1 MNGDLL
7 TRIPAGAALSA
18 LLRLLLAGERREEFV
33 GDLVEEAH
41 RDLAGSTPAQVA
53 WWLWGQTLRSVPAL
67 VALRVRS
74 LVAARPLPSR
84 GITAVLAGPRGGHRS
99 WSLPVAL
106 SVSAHI
112 VALTLVLTWV
122 FSHVEELEPTR
133 IPVVFGTLLAP
144 PPPDP
149 APPPVAPEPPPEPHH
164 ARAVRR
170 PVVVSRVVSPP
181 PAPEAIEPIEPIDAP
196 VTIAAGRGHSAV
208 GCVPR
213 CTEAPV
219 HLPPRVAEKRCLSCP
234 QPHLTPVYVRLG
246 LEQVLLV
253 KTCVDVRG
261 SVSSVDVVQGLD
273 ARADAGVKATVRG
286 WTFSPHLLDGHP
298 VPFCYDTRFI
308 FSMR

>member
-1 MNGDLL
+1 MRGDLL

-53 WWLWGQTLRSVPAL
+53 WWLWRQTLRSVPAL

-74 LVAARPLPSR
+74 LLAARPVAPSR

-112 VALTLVLTWV
+112 AALTLVLTWA

-133 IPVVFGTLLAP
+133 IPVVFGSLLAP
-144 PPPDP
+144 PPPDTVPP
-149 APPPVAPEPPPEPHH
+149 AVAPEPAPEPHH
-164 ARAVRR
+164 ARTVRR
-170 PVVVSRVVSPP
+170 PVAVTRVV
-181 PAPEAIEPIEPIDAP
+181 APSLEPQAITPIEAP
-196 VTIAAGRGHSAV
+196 ATIAAGDRGGSAV
-208 GCVPR
+208 GCAPR
-213 CTEAPV
+213 CMGAPV

-234 QPHLTPVYVRLG
+234 EPHLTPVYVRLG

-261 SVSSVDVVQGLD
+261 SVSSVDVVRGLD
-273 ARADAGVKATVRG
+273 ARADAGVKETVRG